1 MTVLRIGLE
10 KTLGEFSLQI
20 TQQLNIHTVLGILGN
35 NGAGKTTLLRLL
47 AGLDRTER
55 GVIEFGGSTWLDSN
69 RGIFV
74 PPHKRRI
81 GMVFQDARLFPH
93 LTVEGNLNFA
103 ADRGV
108 GQLLPRTEV
117 LSALGLEGLLA
128 RKPEGLSGGERQRV
142 ALARALMSAPQLL
155 LLDEPLSAADMGY
168 RVELLPYLRRVIERF
183 SIPTLYVAHT
193 LDELTQL
200 ADQLLVL
207 REGRC
212 VALGSVTEVLV
223 QLDLPE
229 VAGREEASSIITARV
244 TSHDLEYQLTY
255 LAFGGQTLSL
265 SGLVAMPGADVRIRV
280 FATDVAIALLEPAG
294 ISIRN
299 VLPAIVT
306 AIRIDAASP
315 FADVLVAVDGQ
326 SLRVRMTRAS
336 LDELNLTESQH
347 VFALLKTASLASD

>member
-1 MTVLRIGLE
+1 MTALRVDLQS
-10 KTLGEFSLQI
+10 TLGEFSLQI
-20 TQQLNIHTVLGILGN
+20 TEQLNIDTVLGVLGN

-47 AGLDRTER
+47 AGLDQTEQ
-55 GVIEFGGSTWLDSN
+55 GVIEFGGSPWLDTS

-93 LTVEGNLNFA
+93 LTVMGNLDFA
-103 ADRGV
+103 ADRAV
-108 GQLLPRTEV
+108 GQLLPHKEV
-117 LSALGLEGLLA
+117 IKTLGLEKLLA
-128 RKPEGLSGGERQRV
+128 RSPEGLSGGERQRV

-155 LLDEPLSAADMGY
+155 LMDEPLSAADMGY
-168 RVELLPYLRRVIERF
+168 RIELLPYLRQVIDRF
-183 SIPTLYVAHT
+183 KIPTLYVAHT

-207 REGRC
+207 RGGRC
-212 VALGSVTEVLV
+212 AALGLVNEVLA

-229 VAGREEASSIITARV
+229 VAGRKEASSIITAQV
-244 TSHDLEYQLTY
+244 TRHDLDYQLTS
-255 LAFGGQTLSL
+255 LRFGGQSLSL
-265 SGLVAMPGADVRIRV
+265 SGLVAKPNEDVRIRV
-280 FATDVAIALLEPAG
+280 FATDVAIALTKPQG

-299 VLPAIVT
+299 VLPAVVT
-306 AIRIDAASP
+306 AIRVDVASP

-336 LDELNLTESQH
+336 LDEMNLRESQH

>member
-1 MTVLRIGLE
+1 MTILRVDLQS
-10 KTLGEFSLQI
+10 TLGEFSLQV
-20 TQQLNIHTVLGILGN
+20 TEQLNVTTVLGVLGN

-47 AGLDRTER
+47 AGLDHAER
-55 GVIEFGGSTWLDSN
+55 GVIEFGDSCWLDTS
-69 RGIFV
+69 RSIFV
-74 PPHKRRI
+74 PPHKRRV

-93 LTVEGNLNFA
+93 LTVAGNLDFA
-103 ADRGV
+103 ADRAV
-108 GQLLPRTEV
+108 GRLLPRREV
-117 LSALGLEGLLA
+117 IKTLGLEGLLA
-128 RKPEGLSGGERQRV
+128 RSPDSLSGGERQRV

-168 RVELLPYLRRVIERF
+168 RIELMPYLREVIVRF
-183 SIPTLYVAHT
+183 KIPTLYVAHT

-207 REGRC
+207 RGGRC
-212 VALGSVTEVLV
+212 AALGSVAEVLA

-229 VAGREEASSIITARV
+229 VAGRKEASSVITANV
-244 TSHDLEYQLTY
+244 TSHDLDYQLTS
-255 LAFGGQTLSL
+255 LTFGGQSLSL
-265 SGLVAMPGADVRIRV
+265 SGLVAKPSEDVRIRV
-280 FATDVAIALLEPAG
+280 FATDVAIALTKPQG

-306 AIRIDAASP
+306 EVRIDAGSP
-315 FADVLVAVDGQ
+315 FAEVLVAVGGQ

-336 LDELNLTESQH
+336 LDEMNLRESQH